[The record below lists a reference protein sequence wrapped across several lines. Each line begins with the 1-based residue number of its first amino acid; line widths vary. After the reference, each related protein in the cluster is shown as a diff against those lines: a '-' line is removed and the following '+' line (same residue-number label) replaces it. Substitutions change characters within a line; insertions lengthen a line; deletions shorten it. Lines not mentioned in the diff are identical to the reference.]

1 MPTVLV
7 TGGAVR
13 LGRAIVLHLAGRG
26 YDIALH
32 YGTSEESAKQT
43 VDEVRKL
50 DVRCKTYSANFTNFN
65 VIASLMD
72 RVLVDFNTVE
82 LLVNSAANFV
92 QENLEE
98 TSDTTLID
106 TINVNLIAPYVL
118 MREFKKKVNSGH
130 IINILDQRILR
141 RISTF
146 GAYSVS
152 KSALAHLTE
161 LSAVEWGETVRVNGI
176 ALGLILPPAGSSDEY
191 LFQNAP
197 NIPTKTHGN
206 ISDVLRGLDY
216 IIDSPFVNGETL
228 FIDGGESKK

>member
-43 VDEVRKL
+43 VDEVKKL

-65 VIASLMD
+65 AIASLMD

-118 MREFKKKVNSGH
+118 MREFKKKVNSGL